1 MRNAAVNLIA
11 HENACARRRKKFR
24 LAIGGSFRR
33 RLHVLIVV
41 RAIFIPISGEPF
53 LSLPIED
60 YAMIGD
66 CHTAALVS
74 KNGSIDWLCVPHFDS
89 GACFAALLGSAENG
103 HWSISPAEPIRA
115 IRRRYRE
122 GTLILETE
130 FETANG
136 SVTLI
141 DCMAPRDRRPH
152 LLRVVAGNRGKVQM
166 KLDLVIRFDYGS
178 VVPWVKRAD
187 GGISAIAGPDR
198 LALRSVVPLRGEN
211 FKTVATFTV
220 AEGERV
226 PFELTWHPSEL
237 DEPSAMDVERSIQE
251 TEQWW
256 RKWSDRCAYQGEWRD
271 AVLRSLITLKALT
284 FLPTGGIVAAP
295 TTSLPEWLGGRR
307 NWDYRFC
314 WVRDASLTL
323 QSLLNAGY
331 HNEARAWREWL
342 LRAVAGKPSEVNIL
356 YGLHGERRLTELEL
370 PWLPG
375 YAKSAP
381 VRTGN
386 AADQQ
391 FQLDIFGEISNTL
404 FQCRQAGLEP
414 PEDEEDIA
422 QALLE
427 FLENGWTQPDDG
439 IWEVRGPR
447 RHFVQSKM
455 MAWVAVD
462 RAVRSAEQG
471 WFSGDLAKWKNLRKS
486 IHDEVCQQGFDA
498 DLNSFVQ
505 YYGSKHIDASLLMMP
520 LFGFLPPEDPRV
532 TGTVK
537 AIEMRLMNKGFVAR
551 YSEDTSVDGMPH
563 GEGKFLACSFWLA
576 DNYVQQNRRDDAV
589 RMFERLLGIRN
600 DVGLLS
606 EEYDPVGKCL
616 LGNFPQAFSHVG
628 LVNTAFN
635 LDGMKVQRANGKTDP
650 VAHR

>member
-1 MRNAAVNLIA
+1 M
-11 HENACARRRKKFR
+11 
-24 LAIGGSFRR
+24 
-33 RLHVLIVV
+33 
-41 RAIFIPISGEPF
+41 
-53 LSLPIED
+53 ED

-74 KNGSIDWLCVPHFDS
+74 KGGSIDWLCVPHFDS
-89 GACFAALLGSAENG
+89 PACFASLLGTSDNG

-130 FETANG
+130 FETDNG
-136 SVTLI
+136 SVTLL
-141 DCMAPRDRRPH
+141 DCMTPRDDLPH
-152 LLRVVAGNRGKVQM
+152 LLRVAVGTRGRVQM
-166 KLDLVIRFDYGS
+166 NLELVIRFDYGS
-178 VVPWVKRAD
+178 VVPWVRRND
-187 GGISAIAGPDR
+187 RGISAIAGPDK
-198 LALRSVVPLRGEN
+198 LVLRTEVPLRGEN
-211 FKTVATFTV
+211 FKTVATFKV
-220 AEGERV
+220 AQGERV
-226 PFELTWHPSEL
+226 PFELAWHPSNR
-237 DEPSAMDVERSIQE
+237 DEPSALDVEPAIQS
-251 TEQWW
+251 TEKWW
-256 RKWSDRCAYQGEWRD
+256 REWSDRCVYQGKWRD

-295 TTSLPEWLGGRR
+295 TTSLPEWLGGAR

-323 QSLLNAGY
+323 HSLLDAGY
-331 HNEARAWREWL
+331 QDEAREWREWL
-342 LRAVAGKPSEVNIL
+342 LRAVAGSPSELNIL

-386 AADQQ
+386 AAHKQ
-391 FQLDIFGEISNTL
+391 FQLDIYGEISNTL

-414 PEDEEDIA
+414 PKGEGEDVA

-427 FLENGWTQPDDG
+427 FLETAWKQPDDG

-447 RHFVQSKM
+447 RHFVHSKV

-462 RAVRSAEQG
+462 RAIKSAEQG
-471 WFSGDLAKWKNLRKS
+471 WFSGDIARWKALRS
-486 IHDEVCQQGFDA
+486 AIHEQVCQQGFDA
-498 DLNSFVQ
+498 GLNSFVQ
-505 YYGSKHIDASLLMMP
+505 YYGSKHLDASLLMLP
-520 LFGFLPPEDPRV
+520 LFGFLPPVDPRV
-532 TGTVK
+532 IGTVK
-537 AIEMRLMNKGFVAR
+537 AIETQLLENGFVAR
-551 YSEDTSVDGMPH
+551 YAQDSAVDGMPP

-576 DNYVQQNRRDDAV
+576 DNYVLQNRRDVAI
-589 RMFERLLGIRN
+589 RMFERLLSIRN

-606 EEYDPVGKCL
+606 EEYDPVAKCL

-628 LVNTAFN
+628 LVNTAFY
-635 LDGMKVQRANGKTDP
+635 LSDTALEQASGEKAA
-650 VAHR
+650 VALR